1 LTDNIH
7 NLGTKKAMAYAFAFF
22 CLFCAI
28 QLALLSKQYQYKT
41 EEWVM
46 VGENISGYMSYEKKS
61 VVRNI
66 SGEIIVLTKH
76 TYSFEAHNVMA
87 AVLPNIARF
96 LYVLMLD
103 KIDCGEQAYI
113 SLRMVYK
120 TVDGKTLYDTIEGKG
135 KYKRIGYRPIPP
147 NSLIGQVANAICAGF
162 SI

>member
-1 LTDNIH
+1 
-7 NLGTKKAMAYAFAFF
+7 
-22 CLFCAI
+22 
-28 QLALLSKQYQYKT
+28 
-41 EEWVM
+41 M